1 MIRLFT
7 KLKFLDKIRLFILVL
22 LVLVFTITGIFV
34 YFSQKNRLVN
44 ATNEKISHHF
54 DGLSALL
61 EISSKQYTDF
71 ELKGELHSHLKPIF
85 DSKKYFES
93 GQVFLIRTDGT
104 YLIHPSK
111 EGRDGTNDNA
121 NEIMLRELLNEGV
134 LEYYDVNN
142 YLNLQHF
149 RYYAPFNLYIVIT
162 YPMHIIMQPLQASQS
177 NLVIMVIILILGSFT
192 IIYFLLKPF
201 SANLREI
208 DATLLTL
215 SNGEMTEKLKVRTKD
230 DIGKIVQSVNNLID
244 GLRRKAEFSI
254 QIGQG
259 NLLSDF
265 QPQSNKD
272 ILGNSM
278 LQMRESLRYAAEE
291 ERKRKSED
299 EIRNWVAMGLAK
311 FGDIL
316 RTNYKSTKEL
326 GEIAIPNLVKY
337 IDANQGGIFQ
347 LNDEDESDQ
356 HLELIAAFAYNRQKY
371 ISKKILIGEGLVGT
385 CAIEKQSIYMTQIPQ
400 GYISITSGLGDASPD
415 CLLIVPLKVEET
427 IYGVIE
433 IASFKKFKQHEIEFV
448 EKVAENIASTI
459 SAVKINTRTSALLEL
474 SRQQAEERSAQDEEM
489 RQNMEEMQATQE
501 ELQRQMEENKN
512 AQHSLLVEKNYLD
525 VLLNNLPESIYF
537 KDIDSKFLKVS
548 KSMSKLFGTSNTEA
562 IIGKSD
568 FDFFDDEHA
577 KPAFEAEQEIINTG
591 KPILNFIEKEIKKD
605 GSVSWVNT
613 SKLPFNNQNGITIGT
628 FGISKDISLQMQAEE
643 ELKAR
648 NEELLAFKEEMM
660 QNLEELKTTQEELL
674 HRENEFTNLVGS
686 FDKTFL
692 RLEISK
698 EGIINNVNDLFISSM
713 GYSLDAVK
721 DKKFNTLF
729 SSEENKDFNT
739 ILNDVQNGHTCR
751 ELFGSISGNGH
762 MLWFIFCF
770 SPVYRENT
778 VLEKIN
784 CIATDIT
791 ELKNK
796 EIFLSDKLLQFEKME
811 KDWISNINELRKKD
825 KK

>member
-1 MIRLFT
+1 
-7 KLKFLDKIRLFILVL
+7 
-22 LVLVFTITGIFV
+22 
-34 YFSQKNRLVN
+34 
-44 ATNEKISHHF
+44 
-54 DGLSALL
+54 
-61 EISSKQYTDF
+61 
-71 ELKGELHSHLKPIF
+71 
-85 DSKKYFES
+85 
-93 GQVFLIRTDGT
+93 
-104 YLIHPSK
+104 
-111 EGRDGTNDNA
+111 
-121 NEIMLRELLNEGV
+121 
-134 LEYYDVNN
+134 
-142 YLNLQHF
+142 
-149 RYYAPFNLYIVIT
+149 
-162 YPMHIIMQPLQASQS
+162 
-177 NLVIMVIILILGSFT
+177 
-192 IIYFLLKPF
+192 
-201 SANLREI
+201 
-208 DATLLTL
+208 
-215 SNGEMTEKLKVRTKD
+215 
-230 DIGKIVQSVNNLID
+230 
-244 GLRRKAEFSI
+244 
-254 QIGQG
+254 
-259 NLLSDF
+259 
-265 QPQSNKD
+265 
-272 ILGNSM
+272 
-278 LQMRESLRYAAEE
+278 
-291 ERKRKSED
+291 
-299 EIRNWVAMGLAK
+299 
-311 FGDIL
+311 
-316 RTNYKSTKEL
+316 
-326 GEIAIPNLVKY
+326 
-337 IDANQGGIFQ
+337 
-347 LNDEDESDQ
+347 
-356 HLELIAAFAYNRQKY
+356 
-371 ISKKILIGEGLVGT
+371 
-385 CAIEKQSIYMTQIPQ
+385 
-400 GYISITSGLGDASPD
+400 
-415 CLLIVPLKVEET
+415 
-427 IYGVIE
+427 
-433 IASFKKFKQHEIEFV
+433 
-448 EKVAENIASTI
+448 
-459 SAVKINTRTSALLEL
+459 
-474 SRQQAEERSAQDEEM
+474 
-489 RQNMEEMQATQE
+489 
-501 ELQRQMEENKN
+501 
-512 AQHSLLVEKNYLD
+512 
-525 VLLNNLPESIYF
+525 
-537 KDIDSKFLKVS
+537 
-548 KSMSKLFGTSNTEA
+548 MSKLFGTSNTEA